1 VPLLIGGWPASAEA
15 FFVDIEV
22 SIVWTNPQ
30 SFPNTFSG
38 DSFFTAG
45 DFCPTDPTAFCGIPF
60 GAHTYTDV
68 PVEPA
73 DPIDIFFPPDP
84 ILPNDTIV
92 WQFAGFI
99 HAGPETYLPT
109 FAFPSSPV
117 LPAAPPTSDP
127 LILIGVHLMPGFAP
141 IDVTGPIYAFDSWVQ
156 VGTYEIRVA
165 PSAAPEPG
173 SLLLVGIALGALVT
187 LGGVKRRGS
196 RA

>member
-38 DSFFTAG
+38 DSFFPAG

-99 HAGPETYLPT
+99 HAGPETFFPT
-109 FAFPSSPV
+109 FAFPPG
-117 LPAAPPTSDP
+117 PGTAGRAAGVRSFDP
-127 LILIGVHLMPGFAP
+127 DRRASHAGLRADRCHRAHLRLRF
-141 IDVTGPIYAFDSWVQ
+141 
-156 VGTYEIRVA
+156 VGAGRD
-165 PSAAPEPG
+165 
-173 SLLLVGIALGALVT
+173 L
-187 LGGVKRRGS
+187 
-196 RA
+196 